1 MPELPEVEVVKKSLK
16 KRINKLKFT
25 NVSIINKKL
34 RYEIDKRYI
43 KKIIGHNINNI
54 KRRSKN
60 IILNLDNGESIIFHL
75 GMTGK
80 LTIIDEKKK
89 IIKTSF
95 SYDQDKL
102 DEKHNHVIFFMN
114 KGIKLIY
121 NDVRKFGYIKI
132 IKTNNINQSNHF
144 NKLGPEPFAKSFNFE
159 YFKKIKK
166 KRQNIKIKDL
176 LMDQKFIAGL
186 GNIYV
191 NEILFFCKINPKKK
205 VRNLTKKDMANIIKF
220 SRSVLKKAIQSGGS
234 SIKDFSSSD
243 GKSGKFQLF
252 FNVYG
257 KHGKNCSRRGC
268 RATIQ
273 RVKISNRS
281 TFFCNLCQ
289 KY

>member
-43 KKIIGHNINNI
+43 KKIIGRNINNI

-60 IILNLDNGESIIFHL
+60 IIFNLDNGESIIFHL

-95 SYDQDKL
+95 YYDQDKL

-114 KGIKLIY
+114 RGVKLIY

-144 NKLGPEPFAKSFNFE
+144 SKLGPEPFAKSFNIE
-159 YFKKIKK
+159 YFKIIKK

-191 NEILFFCKINPKKK
+191 NEILFLSKINPKKK
-205 VRNLTKKDMANIIKF
+205 VRNLRKKDMVNIIKF
-220 SRSVLKKAIQSGGS
+220 SRSVLKKAIKFGGS

>member
-1 MPELPEVEVVKKSLK
+1 
-16 KRINKLKFT
+16 
-25 NVSIINKKL
+25 
-34 RYEIDKRYI
+34 
-43 KKIIGHNINNI
+43 
-54 KRRSKN
+54 
-60 IILNLDNGESIIFHL
+60 
-75 GMTGK
+75 MTGK

-95 SYDQDKL
+95 YYDQDKL

-114 KGIKLIY
+114 RGVKLIY

-144 NKLGPEPFAKSFNFE
+144 SKLGPEPFAKSLNIE

-191 NEILFFCKINPKKK
+191 NEILFLSKINPKKK
-205 VRNLTKKDMANIIKF
+205 VRNLRKKDMANIIKF
-220 SRSVLKKAIQSGGS
+220 SRSVLKKAIQFGGS

>member
-43 KKIIGHNINNI
+43 KKIIGRNINNI

-60 IILNLDNGESIIFHL
+60 IIFNLDNGESIIFHL

-80 LTIIDEKKK
+80 LTIIDGKKK

-95 SYDQDKL
+95 YYDQDKL
-102 DEKHNHVIFFMN
+102 DEKHDHVIFFMN
-114 KGIKLIY
+114 RGVKLIY

-144 NKLGPEPFAKSFNFE
+144 SKLGPEPFANSLNIE

-191 NEILFFCKINPKKK
+191 NEILFLSKINPKKK
-205 VRNLTKKDMANIIKF
+205 VRNLRKKDMVNIIKF

>member
-34 RYEIDKRYI
+34 RYEIDKTYI

-60 IILNLDNGESIIFHL
+60 IIFNLDNGESIIFHL

-80 LTIIDEKKK
+80 LTIIDGKKK

-95 SYDQDKL
+95 YYDQDKL
-102 DEKHNHVIFFMN
+102 DEKHDHVIFFMN
-114 KGIKLIY
+114 RGVKLIY

-144 NKLGPEPFAKSFNFE
+144 NKLGPEPFAKSLNIE

-191 NEILFFCKINPKKK
+191 NEILFLSKINPKKK
-205 VRNLTKKDMANIIKF
+205 VRNLRKKDMANIIKF
-220 SRSVLKKAIQSGGS
+220 SRFVLKKAIKFGGS

>member
-43 KKIIGHNINNI
+43 KKIIGHNIYNI

-95 SYDQDKL
+95 YYDQDKL
-102 DEKHNHVIFFMN
+102 NEKHNHVIFFMN
-114 KGIKLIY
+114 RGIKLIY

-144 NKLGPEPFAKSFNFE
+144 NKLGPEPFAKSLNIE

-220 SRSVLKKAIQSGGS
+220 SRSVLKKAIQFGGS

>member
-54 KRRSKN
+54 QRRSKY

-95 SYDQDKL
+95 YYDQDKL

-114 KGIKLIY
+114 RGVKLIY

-132 IKTNNINQSNHF
+132 IKTNKINQSNHF
-144 NKLGPEPFAKSFNFE
+144 SKLGPEPFAKSFNIE

-191 NEILFFCKINPKKK
+191 NEILFLSKINPKKK
-205 VRNLTKKDMANIIKF
+205 VRNLRKKDMVNIIKF
-220 SRSVLKKAIQSGGS
+220 SRSVLKKAIKFGGS

>member
-1 MPELPEVEVVKKSLK
+1 
-16 KRINKLKFT
+16 
-25 NVSIINKKL
+25 
-34 RYEIDKRYI
+34 
-43 KKIIGHNINNI
+43 
-54 KRRSKN
+54 
-60 IILNLDNGESIIFHL
+60 
-75 GMTGK
+75 
-80 LTIIDEKKK
+80 
-89 IIKTSF
+89 
-95 SYDQDKL
+95 
-102 DEKHNHVIFFMN
+102 
-114 KGIKLIY
+114 
-121 NDVRKFGYIKI
+121 
-132 IKTNNINQSNHF
+132 
-144 NKLGPEPFAKSFNFE
+144 
-159 YFKKIKK
+159 
-166 KRQNIKIKDL
+166 
-176 LMDQKFIAGL
+176 MDQKFIAGL